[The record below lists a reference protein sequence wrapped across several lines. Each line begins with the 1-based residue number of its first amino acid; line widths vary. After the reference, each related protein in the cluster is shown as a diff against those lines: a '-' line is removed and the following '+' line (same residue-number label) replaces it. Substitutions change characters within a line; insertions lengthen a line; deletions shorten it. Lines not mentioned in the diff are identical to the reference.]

1 MVANSGVHAAAIPLF
16 IEGQPL
22 VAGLPFPDLV
32 ESGNTHSM
40 TLIVDSLAVQELIRT
55 IDSRYGQASA
65 ELLIKAS
72 SNAKADTVA
81 SLNTPDVVEGDS
93 LEKTVDAFRKLLRD
107 PALPPASPLP
117 INSRVGG
124 FGDLANRNEMYAAIQ
139 DIKDRV
145 GVLQAQQQGVV
156 LTIADLTGPTVSS
169 LAISGT
175 AGTNTDQGLAYRY
188 ALKEL
193 NPFAVVANIQ
203 QANEALYQGHNAQ
216 GQLDQFNATTGIG
229 TLTTQYLTDRALF
242 LKEKIALNQ
251 LDNATSSGNI
261 HFKDIV
267 PNGLEITTVVDLRV
281 HQEFLFGSDGDEGI
295 GVLVGGSKADHL
307 YGGGGNDLLE
317 GGGGEDYLQG
327 DAGIDRLDGGDEADQ
342 MAGGADDDF
351 YIVDHLG
358 DEVIEGLNNGTDRV
372 ESSVSFTLG
381 ANVEHLTLTGT
392 EDLTGTG
399 NELDNLITG
408 NDGINRLDGKGG
420 SDHLIG
426 GDKNDILIGGTGDHD
441 LLEGGAGFD
450 TNIYNVGDGIDQI
463 EDSDATARSSSMP
476 DCFKVGSVPMAGIPM
491 SAWMVPRPTSSPVAT

>member
-1 MVANSGVHAAAIPLF
+1 MATTAYDTDGVSSFPGEVGTSPAFTKITQLYGLATTGDLTVVANSGVHAAAIPLF

-317 GGGGEDYLQG
+317 GA
-327 DAGIDRLDGGDEADQ
+327 AGKTIFKVMRGSIGS
-342 MAGGADDDF
+342 MAATKR
-351 YIVDHLG
+351 IRW
-358 DEVIEGLNNGTDRV
+358 RV
-372 ESSVSFTLG
+372 EPTTTSTLS
-381 ANVEHLTLTGT
+381 
-392 EDLTGTG
+392 
-399 NELDNLITG
+399 ITWVM
-408 NDGINRLDGKGG
+408 RSLKG
-420 SDHLIG
+420 
-426 GDKNDILIGGTGDHD
+426 
-441 LLEGGAGFD
+441 
-450 TNIYNVGDGIDQI
+450 
-463 EDSDATARSSSMP
+463 
-476 DCFKVGSVPMAGIPM
+476 
-491 SAWMVPRPTSSPVAT
+491 